1 MTRGKTMISKI
12 PARVPIYFSALMT
25 LALML
30 VVAGSA
36 QAKFNLSNV
45 GPDYGCLL
53 RSNSSKIA
61 DAQLMQLHTDKKGKI
76 ESGTLS
82 YHFGVGDEG
91 CNYKLDSGTY
101 TIDQTTGTGTA
112 TLTWT
117 FVSGSDGDEGFCT
130 ASFPGSPFT
139 EDFAFVLENSGKR
152 LDLAML
158 DPGLS
163 GAAFTGTDSDDFWKF
178 GSCTKQ

>member
-1 MTRGKTMISKI
+1 MISKI
-12 PARVPIYFSALMT
+12 PARALIYSALMA

-30 VVAGSA
+30 GAGGSA
-36 QAKFNLSNV
+36 QAKFNLSQV

-53 RSNSSKIA
+53 GSAAGVTIHT
-61 DAQLMQLHTDKKGKI
+61 QLMQLHTDKKGKI

-82 YHFGVGDEG
+82 YHFDFVDEV
-91 CNYKLDSGTY
+91 CTYTLASGTY
-101 TIDQTTGTGTA
+101 TIDGTTGTGNA

-117 FVSGSDGDEGFCT
+117 FSKDSDGDEKFCT
-130 ASFPGSPFT
+130 ASFPGTTFT
-139 EDFAFVLENSGKR
+139 ENFAFVIENSGKR

-163 GAAFTGTDSDDFWKF
+163 GAAFTGTDPGDFFTF

>member
-12 PARVPIYFSALMT
+12 PARAPIYFSALMA

-30 VVAGSA
+30 GAGGSA
-36 QAKFNLSNV
+36 QAMFNLSQA

-53 RSNSSKIA
+53 NAGSSLLIQT
-61 DAQLMQLHTDKKGKI
+61 QLMQLHTDKKGKI
-76 ESGTLS
+76 ESGTMSFHFDLS
-82 YHFGVGDEG
+82 GEV

-101 TIDQTTGTGTA
+101 TIDKTNGTGTL

-117 FVSGSDGDEGFCT
+117 FSSGFDSDDAAFCSGIVGT
-130 ASFPGSPFT
+130 TFT
-139 EDFAFVLENSGKR
+139 EHFAIVLENSGKR
-152 LDLAML
+152 LDLAAL
-158 DPGLS
+158 DPLFV
-163 GAAFTGTDSDDFWKF
+163 GAAFTGTDPGDSFKF